1 MSNKKSGTTS
11 IRALEKA
18 VHDDLNAVHKIEWR
32 GMEIEIREGISLQ
45 EVTILVEG
53 VVRAC
58 FDEDDNYRP
67 EVQPF
72 VLKDLTI
79 GVFTNI
85 ALPSDSNKRYA
96 IIRDTDLFQTV
107 VEYINEE
114 QFYCIKDAIDE
125 RIQYR
130 CQMNISTLSSQVNE
144 VVSTLSDLSKQI
156 ESMFSGV
163 TSEDLQ
169 RLVGAMSNGEIDVT
183 KLMSA
188 YLEEKYGPDDTKP
201 DE

>member
-169 RLVGAMSNGEIDVT
+169 RLVGAMSNGEIDAT

>member
-72 VLKDLTI
+72 ILKDLTI

-114 QFYCIKDAIDE
+114 QFYCIKDAIDK

-156 ESMFSGV
+156 DSMFSSV

-169 RLVGAMSNGEIDVT
+169 RLVGAMSNGEIDAT